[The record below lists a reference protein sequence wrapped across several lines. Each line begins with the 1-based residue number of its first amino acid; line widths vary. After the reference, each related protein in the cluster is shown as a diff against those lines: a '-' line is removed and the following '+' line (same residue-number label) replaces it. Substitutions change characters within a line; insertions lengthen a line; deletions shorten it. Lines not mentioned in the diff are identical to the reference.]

1 MQETIKGVKV
11 RILDL
16 IPQESPN
23 GSFIM
28 GAWNWASGIECVVE
42 GRHEHV
48 NCWTAFVVERKG
60 GCIEQGM
67 PVSV

>member
-1 MQETIKGVKV
+1 MQVWVQETIKGARV

-16 IPQESPN
+16 IPQDSPK

-28 GAWNWASGIECVVE
+28 GAWNWASGVECVVE

-48 NCWTAFVVERKG
+48 NCQRVFVVERTG
-60 GCIEQGM
+60 G
-67 PVSV
+67 